1 MTELTFT
8 NNISN
13 IMTAMSHN
21 TNCILQILLNSRII
35 LLIACMLIIIGYLL
49 MSGDGT
55 TEQAFNPDV
64 FSTRR
69 IVVAPML
76 CLAGYLLVVV
86 GILRRK

>member
-1 MTELTFT
+1 
-8 NNISN
+8 
-13 IMTAMSHN
+13 MTAMSHN
-21 TNCILQILLNSRII
+21 TNRILQILLNSRII

-55 TEQAFNPDV
+55 TEQAFPDV

>member
-1 MTELTFT
+1 
-8 NNISN
+8 
-13 IMTAMSHN
+13 MTAMSHN

-86 GILRRK
+86 GILRRKQTVLTSCNNL

>member
-1 MTELTFT
+1 
-8 NNISN
+8 
-13 IMTAMSHN
+13 MSHN
-21 TNCILQILLNSRII
+21 TNRILQILLNSRII

-55 TEQAFNPDV
+55 TPDV

>member
-1 MTELTFT
+1 
-8 NNISN
+8 
-13 IMTAMSHN
+13 MTAMSHN
-21 TNCILQILLNSRII
+21 TNRILQILLNSRII
-35 LLIACMLIIIGYLL
+35 LLIACLLIIIGYLL

>member
-1 MTELTFT
+1 
-8 NNISN
+8 
-13 IMTAMSHN
+13 MTAMPHN
-21 TNCILQILLNSRII
+21 TNRILQILLNSRII

>member
-1 MTELTFT
+1 
-8 NNISN
+8 
-13 IMTAMSHN
+13 MTAMSHN
-21 TNCILQILLNSRII
+21 TNRILQILLNSRTI

-64 FSTRR
+64 FSTHR

>member
-1 MTELTFT
+1 
-8 NNISN
+8 
-13 IMTAMSHN
+13 MTAMSHN
-21 TNCILQILLNSRII
+21 TNRILQILLISRTI

>member
-1 MTELTFT
+1 
-8 NNISN
+8 
-13 IMTAMSHN
+13 MTAMSHN
-21 TNCILQILLNSRII
+21 TNRILQILLTSRLI
-35 LLIACMLIIIGYLL
+35 LVIACMLIIIGYLL

-55 TEQAFNPDV
+55 TEQSFNPDV

>member
-1 MTELTFT
+1 
-8 NNISN
+8 
-13 IMTAMSHN
+13 MTAMSHN
-21 TNCILQILLNSRII
+21 TNRILQILLNSRII

-86 GILRRK
+86 GILRRKNKTKFKKILNY

>member
-1 MTELTFT
+1 
-8 NNISN
+8 
-13 IMTAMSHN
+13 MSHN
-21 TNCILQILLNSRII
+21 TNRILQILLNSRII

-49 MSGDGT
+49 MSGNGT

>member
-1 MTELTFT
+1 
-8 NNISN
+8 
-13 IMTAMSHN
+13 MTAMSHY
-21 TNCILQILLNSRII
+21 TNRILQILLNSRII

>member
-1 MTELTFT
+1 
-8 NNISN
+8 
-13 IMTAMSHN
+13 MTAMSHN
-21 TNCILQILLNSRII
+21 TNRILQILLNSRII

-64 FSTRR
+64 FSMRR

>member
-1 MTELTFT
+1 
-8 NNISN
+8 
-13 IMTAMSHN
+13 MSHN
-21 TNCILQILLNSRII
+21 TNHILQILLNSRII